1 MTQDTAWA
9 FHLFGASFAS
19 DAEAQQFAFEQWEP
33 APSDSATDTEYSAW
47 EARNPTWR
55 LAEELEFYMDADFV
69 ELASDPQEVLSQITS
84 PAERER
90 VRRGVAA
97 FRHFILVGEN
107 ALWGDRRSV
116 STQVEPLQR
125 VPENTASMTYLG
137 WFN

>member
-1 MTQDTAWA
+1 M
-9 FHLFGASFAS
+9 G
-19 DAEAQQFAFEQWEP
+19 
-33 APSDSATDTEYSAW
+33 
-47 EARNPTWR
+47 
-55 LAEELEFYMDADFV
+55 ADFV

-84 PAERER
+84 PSERER

-97 FRHFILVGEN
+97 FTHFILVGEN